1 MLQITSSFQA
11 AAYQQATPSN
21 LICWLFWIQNPLN
34 LIKIQL
40 KGWVSTETAVNQPV
54 IQFGK
59 HNIAVL
65 AT

>member
-1 MLQITSSFQA
+1 MQPSH
-11 AAYQQATPSN
+11 QQATLGN
-21 LICWLFWIQNPLN
+21 LICLLFWIQNTMN
-34 LIKIQL
+34 FSKMHL